1 MPDRKSIGDALRSA
15 WSAEDREAY
24 RKAVPRAIEGGVFAK
39 CLKEKMEAGTA
50 GNKAYKECAEKAG
63 IASELSKAW
72 R

>member
-15 WSAEDREAY
+15 WSKEDREAY
-24 RKAVPRAIEGGVFAK
+24 SRAK